1 MSPRLEPAR
10 NNPTRE
16 FMRSTKTIAGL
27 IVGSVA
33 VATLA
38 FSSTFAQG
46 PARAKALNA
55 ITSAAPAKAPVVR
68 VSGMDFSFDAPD
80 VIPAGLT
87 EFRFTNKG
95 PSLHHM
101 QILKLEGGKTVDDL
115 RVALANPGPPP
126 AWVKEVGGPNAPA
139 PGLESN
145 TTVMLEPGNYALIC
159 FVDIGG
165 PPHFMKGMVRAL
177 RVVPSTDAS
186 APTPNVDVTATL
198 FDYGFKL
205 SSPIQAGTRTIRVL
219 NGGAQHHEIELVQLL
234 PGGSAADFLKWMGKM
249 EGPPPGKPLGGVAAL
264 DVGASQY
271 FTADFAPGN
280 YALICFLPDA
290 KDGKPHFAHGMIQ
303 QITVN

>member
-1 MSPRLEPAR
+1 
-10 NNPTRE
+10 
-16 FMRSTKTIAGL
+16 MRSTKTVAGL

-46 PARAKALNA
+46 PARAKATNA
-55 ITSAAPAKAPVVR
+55 VTPAAPAEAPIVR

-87 EFRFTNKG
+87 EFRFLNKG

-101 QILKLEGGKTVDDL
+101 QILKLEGGKTIDDL
-115 RVALANPGPPP
+115 RAALANPGPPP

-145 TTVMLEPGNYALIC
+145 TTLMLEPGNYALIC

-177 RVVPSTDAS
+177 RVAPSADAS
-186 APTPNVDVTATL
+186 VPTPKIDVTATL

-219 NGGAQHHEIELVQLL
+219 NGGAQHHEIELVRL
-234 PGGSAADFLKWMGKM
+234 PAGVGVSDFVKWLGKM
-249 EGPPPGKPLGGVAAL
+249 EGPPPGMPLGGVSGL
-264 DVGASQY
+264 DVGGSQY

>member
-1 MSPRLEPAR
+1 
-10 NNPTRE
+10 
-16 FMRSTKTIAGL
+16 MRSTKTIAGL

-198 FDYGFKL
+198 FEYGFKL

>member
-1 MSPRLEPAR
+1 
-10 NNPTRE
+10 
-16 FMRSTKTIAGL
+16 MRSTKTIAGL

-38 FSSTFAQG
+38 FSNAFAQG
-46 PARAKALNA
+46 PSRAKATNA

-115 RVALANPGPPP
+115 RAALANPGPPP

-177 RVVPSTDAS
+177 RVVASTDAS

-234 PGGSAADFLKWMGKM
+234 PGGSATDFLKWMGKM

-290 KDGKPHFAHGMIQ
+290 KDGKPHFVHGMIQ

>member
-1 MSPRLEPAR
+1 
-10 NNPTRE
+10 
-16 FMRSTKTIAGL
+16 MRSTKTIAGL

-38 FSSTFAQG
+38 FSSAFAQG
-46 PARAKALNA
+46 PARAKASNA

-101 QILKLEGGKTVDDL
+101 QILKVEGGKTVDDL
-115 RVALANPGPPP
+115 RAALANPGPPP

-186 APTPNVDVTATL
+186 TPTPNVDVTATL

>member
-1 MSPRLEPAR
+1 
-10 NNPTRE
+10 
-16 FMRSTKTIAGL
+16 MRSTKTIAGL

-38 FSSTFAQG
+38 FSSAIAQG
-46 PARAKALNA
+46 PARAKAANGNM
-55 ITSAAPAKAPVVR
+55 SATPAKPPVVR

-87 EFRFTNKG
+87 EFRFINKG

-101 QILKLEGGKTVDDL
+101 GILKLEGGKTVDDL
-115 RVALANPGPPP
+115 RAALANPGPPP
-126 AWVKEVGGPNAPA
+126 AWVKEMGGPNAPA

-177 RVVPSTDAS
+177 RVAPSTDAS
-186 APTPNVDVTATL
+186 APTPKVDVTATL

-219 NGGAQHHEIELVQLL
+219 NGGAQHHEIELVRL
-234 PGGSAADFLKWMGKM
+234 PPGVSVSDFMKWLGKM
-249 EGPPPGKPLGGVAAL
+249 EGPPPGMPLGGVSGI
-264 DVGASQY
+264 DVGGSQY

-290 KDGKPHFAHGMIQ
+290 KDGKPHFTHGMIQ

>member
-1 MSPRLEPAR
+1 
-10 NNPTRE
+10 
-16 FMRSTKTIAGL
+16 MRSTKTIAGL
-27 IVGSVA
+27 IVGSVI

-38 FSSTFAQG
+38 FSSTFAEG
-46 PARAKALNA
+46 PSRTKATKA
-55 ITSAAPAKAPVVR
+55 ITAAAPAKAPIVR

-115 RVALANPGPPP
+115 RAALANPGPPP
-126 AWVKEVGGPNAPA
+126 AWVKVVGGPNAPA

-145 TTVMLEPGNYALIC
+145 ATLMLEPGNYALIC

-165 PPHFMKGMVRAL
+165 PPHFMKGMVKAL
-177 RVVPSTDAS
+177 RVTPSTDAS
-186 APTPNVDVTATL
+186 APAPKVDATATL

-205 SSPIQAGTRTIRVL
+205 SSPIQAGTRTVRVL
-219 NGGAQHHEIELVQLL
+219 NGGAQPHEVEVVRL
-234 PGGSAADFLKWMGKM
+234 PPGVSVSDFMKWLDKM
-249 EGPPPGKPLGGVAAL
+249 EGPPPAMPLGGISGL
-264 DVGASQY
+264 DVGGSQY
-271 FTADFAPGN
+271 FTADFTPGN
-280 YALICFLPDA
+280 YALVCFLPDA

>member
-1 MSPRLEPAR
+1 
-10 NNPTRE
+10 
-16 FMRSTKTIAGL
+16 MRSTKTIAGL
-27 IVGSVA
+27 IVGAVA

-38 FSSTFAQG
+38 FSSTIAQA
-46 PARAKALNA
+46 PSRAKATNA
-55 ITSAAPAKAPVVR
+55 NTSAAPAKPPVVR

-87 EFRFTNKG
+87 EFRFMNKG

-101 QILKLEGGKTVDDL
+101 QILKLEGGKTIDDL
-115 RVALANPGPPP
+115 RAALANPGPPP
-126 AWVKEVGGPNAPA
+126 TWVKAVGGPNAPD
-139 PGLESN
+139 PGGESN
-145 TTVMLEPGNYALIC
+145 ATLMLEPGNYALIC

-177 RVVPSTDAS
+177 RVAPSTEAS
-186 APTPNVDVTATL
+186 APAPSVDVTATL

-219 NGGAQHHEIELVQLL
+219 NGGAQPHEIELIQLA
-234 PGGSAADFLKWMGKM
+234 PGASAADFMKWIGKM
-249 EGPPPGKPLGGVAAL
+249 EGPPPGKALGGISGL
-264 DVGASQY
+264 DVGGSQY
-271 FTADFAPGN
+271 FTANFAPGN

-290 KDGKPHFAHGMIQ
+290 KDGKPHFVHGMIQ

>member
-1 MSPRLEPAR
+1 
-10 NNPTRE
+10 
-16 FMRSTKTIAGL
+16 MRSTKTIAGL

-38 FSSTFAQG
+38 FSTAFAQG
-46 PARAKALNA
+46 PARAKVANA
-55 ITSAAPAKAPVVR
+55 ITSAVPAKAPIVR

-87 EFRFTNKG
+87 EFRFMNKG
-95 PSLHHM
+95 PALHHM
-101 QILKLEGGKTVDDL
+101 QIFKLEGGKTVDDL
-115 RVALANPGPPP
+115 RAALANPGPPP
-126 AWVKEVGGPNAPA
+126 AWVKEVGGPNAAA

-145 TTVMLEPGNYALIC
+145 ATLTLEPGNYALIC

-165 PPHFMKGMVRAL
+165 PPHFMKGMIRAM
-177 RVVPSTDAS
+177 RVAPSTDAS
-186 APTPNVDVTATL
+186 APTPKVDATATL

-219 NGGAQHHEIELVQLL
+219 NGGAQHHEVELVRLS
-234 PGGSAADFLKWMGKM
+234 PGASAADFLKWVGKM
-249 EGPPPGKPLGGVAAL
+249 EGPPPGTPLGGVSGL

-280 YALICFLPDA
+280 YALVCFLPDA

>member
-1 MSPRLEPAR
+1 
-10 NNPTRE
+10 
-16 FMRSTKTIAGL
+16 MRSTKTIAGL
-27 IVGSVA
+27 IVGSV
-33 VATLA
+33 VLATLA
-38 FSSTFAQG
+38 FSNTFAQG
-46 PARAKALNA
+46 PARAKATNA
-55 ITSAAPAKAPVVR
+55 ITSAAPAKAPIVR

-87 EFRFTNKG
+87 EFRFVNKG

-101 QILKLEGGKTVDDL
+101 QILKLEGGKTIDDL
-115 RVALANPGPPP
+115 RAALANPGPPP

-145 TTVMLEPGNYALIC
+145 TTLMLEPGNYALIC

-177 RVVPSTDAS
+177 RVAPSADAS
-186 APTPNVDVTATL
+186 VPMPKVDVTATL

-219 NGGAQHHEIELVQLL
+219 NGGAQHHEIELVRL
-234 PGGSAADFLKWMGKM
+234 PPGVSVSDFVKWLGKM
-249 EGPPPGKPLGGVAAL
+249 EGPPPGMPLGGVSGL
-264 DVGASQY
+264 DVGGSQY

-290 KDGKPHFAHGMIQ
+290 KDGKPHFTHGMIQ

>member
-1 MSPRLEPAR
+1 
-10 NNPTRE
+10 
-16 FMRSTKTIAGL
+16 MRSTKTIAGL

-38 FSSTFAQG
+38 FSSASVEGPRAKVMNAATFA
-46 PARAKALNA
+46 
-55 ITSAAPAKAPVVR
+55 APGKPPVVR
-68 VSGMDFSFDAPD
+68 VSGVDFSFDAPD
-80 VIPAGLT
+80 VISAGLT
-87 EFRFTNKG
+87 EFRFMNRG

-115 RVALANPGPPP
+115 RAALANPGPPP
-126 AWVKEVGGPNAPA
+126 AWVKALGGPNAPA

-145 TTVMLEPGNYALIC
+145 ATLMMEPGNYALIC

-177 RVVPSTDAS
+177 RVAPSTDAS
-186 APTPNVDVTATL
+186 APTPKVDVTATL

-219 NGGAQHHEIELVQLL
+219 NGGPQSHEIELVQLA
-234 PGGSAADFLKWMGKM
+234 PGRSAADFLQWMGEMK
-249 EGPPPGKPLGGVAAL
+249 GPPPGKALGGISAF
-264 DVGASQY
+264 DVGGSQY

>member
-1 MSPRLEPAR
+1 
-10 NNPTRE
+10 
-16 FMRSTKTIAGL
+16 MRSTKTTAGL
-27 IVGSVA
+27 IVGLVA
-33 VATLA
+33 VAALA

-46 PARAKALNA
+46 PSPATATSA
-55 ITSAAPAKAPVVR
+55 ITPAAPAKAPIVH

-87 EFRFTNKG
+87 EFRFMNKG

-115 RVALANPGPPP
+115 RAALANPGPPP

-139 PGLESN
+139 PGVESN
-145 TTVMLEPGNYALIC
+145 ATLMLEPGNYALIC

-165 PPHFMKGMVRAL
+165 PPHFMKGMVKAL
-177 RVVPSTDAS
+177 RVTASSDAS
-186 APTPNVDVTATL
+186 APTPKVDATATL

-219 NGGAQHHEIELVQLL
+219 NGGTQHHEIELVRL
-234 PGGSAADFLKWMGKM
+234 PPGVSVNDFMKWLGKM
-249 EGPPPGKPLGGVAAL
+249 EGPPPGMPLGGVSGL
-264 DVGASQY
+264 DVGGSQY